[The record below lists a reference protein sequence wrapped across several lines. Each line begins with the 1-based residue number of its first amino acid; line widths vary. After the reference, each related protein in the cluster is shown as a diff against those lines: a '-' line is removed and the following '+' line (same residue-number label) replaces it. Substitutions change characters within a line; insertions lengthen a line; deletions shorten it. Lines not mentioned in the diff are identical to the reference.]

1 MYKFNI
7 LLLQLIV
14 QNLRG
19 QITQLIRQSNKMSLE
34 ADELDTK
41 IGLLIQNRISLQV
54 YMVAK
59 TNYVFCFIFCCKKIM
74 K

>member
-7 LLLQLIV
+7 LLLQLIL

-54 YMVAK
+54 IYG
-59 TNYVFCFIFCCKKIM
+59 CKN
-74 K
+74 